1 MSEKPLGNT
10 ERTQPG
16 RMRDR
21 AVTDRAAMY
30 EVLDSNILCH
40 LGLIFDG
47 QPFVLP
53 YGYTRD
59 GDRILIHG
67 SSGARFMRALADGAP
82 VCLTVTELTGMVVA
96 RSTFNS
102 SMNYRSVVVLGCATE
117 VIGDEKAHL
126 LEVISDGFLP
136 GRSAE
141 VRPSTKKEIAAT
153 TLLSIS
159 LEEAS
164 LKVRAHGVEDEDA
177 DLNTG
182 VWAGVVPL
190 KLVAGEP
197 EPDGEEAASLPVP
210 QSVKCY
216 VANPK
221 G

>member
-10 ERTQPG
+10 ERTTPG

-21 AVTDRAAMY
+21 AVVDRAAMY

-53 YGYTRD
+53 YGYARD

-67 SSGARFMRALADGAP
+67 SSGARFMRALSDGAP
-82 VCLTVTELTGMVVA
+82 VCVTVTELTGMVVA

-117 VIGDEKAHL
+117 VTGDEKARL
-126 LEVISDGFLP
+126 LDVISDGFLP

-141 VRPSTKKEIAAT
+141 VRASTKKELAAT

-164 LKVRAHGVEDEDA
+164 LKVRAHGVEDDDA

-197 EPDGEEAASLPVP
+197 QPDGDEAASLPVP
-210 QSVKCY
+210 ESVKRY

>member
-53 YGYTRD
+53 YGYARD
-59 GDRILIHG
+59 GDRILLHG

-82 VCLTVTELTGMVVA
+82 VCVTVTELTGMVVA

-102 SMNYRSVVVLGCATE
+102 SMNYRSVVVLGRATE
-117 VIGDEKAHL
+117 VTGDEKTHL

-141 VRPSTKKEIAAT
+141 VRASTKKEIAAT

-210 QSVKCY
+210 ESVKRY

>member
-10 ERTQPG
+10 DRTQPS

-53 YGYTRD
+53 YGYARD
-59 GDRILIHG
+59 GDRILLHG

-82 VCLTVTELTGMVVA
+82 VCVTVTELTGMVVA

-117 VIGDEKAHL
+117 VTGDEKAHL

-141 VRPSTKKEIAAT
+141 
-153 TLLSIS
+153 
-159 LEEAS
+159 
-164 LKVRAHGVEDEDA
+164 VRAHGVEDEDA

-197 EPDGEEAASLPVP
+197 QPDGDEAASLPVP
-210 QSVKCY
+210 ESVKRY

>member
-1 MSEKPLGNT
+1 MSDKPLGNT
-10 ERTQPG
+10 ERTWPG
-16 RMRDR
+16 RMRER
-21 AVTDRAAMY
+21 AVNDRAAMY

-40 LGLIFDG
+40 LGMVFDG
-47 QPFVLP
+47 QPYVLP
-53 YGYTRD
+53 YGYARE

-67 SSGARFMRALADGAP
+67 SSGARFMRALAEGAP
-82 VCLTVTELTGMVVA
+82 LCLTVTELTGRVVA
-96 RSTFNS
+96 RTTFNS
-102 SMNYRSVVVLGCATE
+102 SMNYRSVVVLGCANE
-117 VIGDEKAHL
+117 VTGDEKARL

-141 VRPSTKKEIAAT
+141 VRASTKKEIAAT

-164 LKVRAHGVEDEDA
+164 LKVRAHGVEDDEA

-190 KLVAGEP
+190 KLIAGEP
-197 EPDGEEAASLPVP
+197 EPDGEEAASLPIP
-210 QSVKCY
+210 ESVKRY
-216 VANPK
+216 LANPK

>member
-21 AVTDRAAMY
+21 AVTDRAGMY

-53 YGYTRD
+53 YGYARD
-59 GDRILIHG
+59 GDRILLHG

-82 VCLTVTELTGMVVA
+82 VCVTVTELTGMVVA

-102 SMNYRSVVVLGCATE
+102 SMNYRSVVVLGRATE
-117 VIGDEKAHL
+117 VTGDEKARL

-141 VRPSTKKEIAAT
+141 VRASTKKEIAAT
-153 TLLSIS
+153 TLLSIP

-164 LKVRAHGVEDEDA
+164 LKVRAHGVEDEES

-210 QSVKCY
+210 ESVKRY

>member
-1 MSEKPLGNT
+1 MSDKPLGNT

-16 RMRDR
+16 RMRER
-21 AVTDRAAMY
+21 AVNDRAAMY

-40 LGLIFDG
+40 LGMVFDG
-47 QPFVLP
+47 QPYVLP
-53 YGYTRD
+53 YGYARE

-67 SSGARFMRALADGAP
+67 SSGARFMRALAEGAP
-82 VCLTVTELTGMVVA
+82 LCLTVTELTGMVVA
-96 RSTFNS
+96 RTTFNS
-102 SMNYRSVVVLGCATE
+102 SMNYRSVVVLGCANE
-117 VIGDEKAHL
+117 VTGDEKARL

-141 VRPSTKKEIAAT
+141 VRASTKKEIAAT

-164 LKVRAHGVEDEDA
+164 LKVRAHGVEDDEA

-197 EPDGEEAASLPVP
+197 EPDGEEAASLPIP
-210 QSVKCY
+210 ESVKRY
-216 VANPK
+216 LANPK

>member
-53 YGYTRD
+53 YGYARD
-59 GDRILIHG
+59 GDRILLHG

-82 VCLTVTELTGMVVA
+82 VCVTVTELTGMVVA

-102 SMNYRSVVVLGCATE
+102 SMNYRSVVVLGRATE
-117 VIGDEKAHL
+117 VTGDEKTHL

-141 VRPSTKKEIAAT
+141 VRASTKKEIAAT

-177 DLNTG
+177 DLNPG

-210 QSVKCY
+210 ESVKRY

>member
-16 RMRDR
+16 RMRER
-21 AVTDRAAMY
+21 VVSDRAAMY

-40 LGLIFDG
+40 LGMVFDD

-53 YGYTRD
+53 YGYARE
-59 GDRILIHG
+59 GDRILLHG
-67 SSGARFMRALADGAP
+67 SSGARFMRALADGLP
-82 VCLTVTELTGMVVA
+82 VCVTVTELTGMVVA

-117 VIGDEKAHL
+117 VTGDEKAHL

-141 VRPSTKKEIAAT
+141 VRASTKKELAAT
-153 TLLSIS
+153 TLLSLS

-210 QSVKCY
+210 ESVKRY

>member
-21 AVTDRAAMY
+21 TVTDRAAMY

-53 YGYTRD
+53 YGYARD

-117 VIGDEKAHL
+117 VIGDEKSHL

-210 QSVKCY
+210 ESVKRY

>member
-53 YGYTRD
+53 YGYARD

-102 SMNYRSVVVLGCATE
+102 SMNYRSTVIFGRAVE
-117 VIGDEKAHL
+117 VTGEAKARA
-126 LEVISDGFLP
+126 LEIVSDGFLP
-136 GRSAE
+136 GRSSE
-141 VRPSTKKEIAAT
+141 VRASTKKELAAT
-153 TLLSIS
+153 IVLSVP
-159 LEEAS
+159 LDEAS
-164 LKVRAHGVEDEDA
+164 LKVREHGVEDEPEDIG
-177 DLNTG
+177 TG
-182 VWAGVVPL
+182 VWAGLIPL
-190 KLVAGEP
+190 KRVAQDPIADDDE
-197 EPDGEEAASLPVP
+197 SRQLPVP
-210 QSVKCY
+210 ESVRAFI
-216 VANPK
+216 ANPK
-221 G
+221 A